1 MYQSLLHL
9 GLSSAFFVSCAAVA
23 VELPS
28 FSSSEQIVRIP
39 QITVN
44 NTDLLYDVELHLD
57 FDSGKFFVQKYS
69 NDAPADVAELNLP
82 FKLAMG
88 KTAIVSGTD
97 LQLQFSDVTDDSR
110 CPRDVVCVWTGQV
123 VAVIGVIRAGKD
135 SEKITLTAPDSYP
148 IVHELSGYKLELLGV
163 QPYPEAEASIKKQD
177 YKVILRVVPLIR

>member
-1 MYQSLLHL
+1 VQQSLLHL

-28 FSSSEQIVRIP
+28 FSSSRQIVRIP

-88 KTAIVSGTD
+88 KTAKISGAD
-97 LQLQFSDVTDDSR
+97 LQLQFSDVTEDSR
-110 CPRDVVCVWTGQV
+110 CPRDAACVWAGQA

-135 SEKITLTAPDSYP
+135 SETITLTAPNAYP
-148 IVHELSGYKLELLGV
+148 VAHELSGYKLELLGV
-163 QPYPEAEASIKKQD
+163 QPYPEAGASIKKQD
-177 YKVILRVVPLIR
+177 YRLILRVTPLL